1 MASARDS
8 GKSVR
13 AMLDEGQGQ
22 GRRRGRFAIVGEVY
36 SELTKVTWPPR
47 EDAVRL
53 SLLVLG
59 VAGAMGVFLGL
70 LWDPLFS
77 FLVNRFLLRTDG

>member
-1 MASARDS
+1 MASAR
-8 GKSVR
+8 GGGNAVR
-13 AMLDEGQGQ
+13 SMLDEGQA
-22 GRRRGRFAIVGEVY
+22 RRRGRFAIVGEVY

-77 FLVNRFLLRTDG
+77 FLMNRFILRVDG

>member
-1 MASARDS
+1 MASARS
-8 GKSVR
+8 GGNAVR
-13 AMLDEGQGQ
+13 SMLDEGQV
-22 GRRRGRFAIVGEVY
+22 RRRGRFAIIGEVY
-36 SELTKVTWPPR
+36 GELTKVTWPPR

-59 VAGAMGVFLGL
+59 VAGAMGLFLGL

-77 FLVNRFLLRTDG
+77 FLVNRFILQIDG

>member
-1 MASARDS
+1 MTSAR
-8 GKSVR
+8 GGGNAVR
-13 AMLDEGQGQ
+13 SMLDEGKV
-22 GRRRGRFAIVGEVY
+22 RRRGRFALIGEVY
-36 SELTKVTWPPR
+36 GELTKVTWPPR

-59 VAGAMGVFLGL
+59 VAGAMGLFLGL

-77 FLVNRFLLRTDG
+77 FLVNEFILQRDN

>member
-1 MASARDS
+1 MASTRDS
-8 GKSVR
+8 GKAVR
-13 AMLDEGQGQ
+13 SMLDEGQV
-22 GRRRGRFAIVGEVY
+22 RRRGRFAIIGEVY

-59 VAGAMGVFLGL
+59 VAAAMGVFLGL
-70 LWDPLFS
+70 FWDQVLS
-77 FLVNRFLLRTDG
+77 FVVNRFILQVEG

>member
-1 MASARDS
+1 MASARDG

-13 AMLDEGQGQ
+13 AMLDEGPGQ

-53 SLLVLG
+53 SMLVLG
-59 VAGAMGVFLGL
+59 VAAAMGVFLGL

-77 FLVNRFLLRTDG
+77 FLVNRFILQVDG

>member
-1 MASARDS
+1 MASAR
-8 GKSVR
+8 GGGNAVR
-13 AMLDEGQGQ
+13 SMLDEGQV
-22 GRRRGRFAIVGEVY
+22 RRRGRFAIVGEVY

-53 SLLVLG
+53 SMLVLG
-59 VAGAMGVFLGL
+59 VAAAMGVFLGL

-77 FLVNRFLLRTDG
+77 FLVNRFILRVDG